1 MVENQM
7 REWLLECFSD
17 EYDQELINKIKNEI
31 IDLIESYR
39 DKLEPYEVGHALIH
53 NAVSMMLYCAP
64 NELLGIKT
72 VLRCVETGIKSYEEN
87 HS

>member
-1 MVENQM
+1 MNT
-7 REWLLECFSD
+7 
-17 EYDQELINKIKNEI
+17 QELINEINNKI

-39 DKLEPYEVGHALIH
+39 DKLPPYEVGHALIV
-53 NAVSMMLYCAP
+53 NATSMMLYCAP

-72 VLRCVETGIKSYEEN
+72 VLASVENGIKSYEET